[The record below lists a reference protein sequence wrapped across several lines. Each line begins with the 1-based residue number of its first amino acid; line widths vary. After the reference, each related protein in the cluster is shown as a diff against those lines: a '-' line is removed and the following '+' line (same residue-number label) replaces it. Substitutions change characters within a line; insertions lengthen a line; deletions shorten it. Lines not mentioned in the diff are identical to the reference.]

1 VTRPVLEVIQAGVVP
16 YAEALEWQRGL
27 AQARIER
34 RIPHDLL
41 LLLEH
46 PPVVTMGRT
55 SQATHL
61 LQTAG
66 VEVFE
71 VERGGDVTFHGPG
84 QLVGYP
90 IIDLTDYKQDL
101 HWYLRTLEQ
110 ALIGALEIL
119 GIPAERN
126 PGYTGVWTP
135 HGQELRKIA
144 SIGIH
149 VKQWVTWHGF
159 ALNVT
164 TDLAH
169 FDRIV
174 PCGIPGVVMTSV
186 EKERGPSEGLWDET
200 VAAVVESFAE
210 TFGVEVLPCPEGPAR
225 PGHTSLR
232 TRVLAEPGLQPTD

>member
-1 VTRPVLEVIQAGVVP
+1 MTRPVLEVIEAGVVP

-46 PPVVTMGRT
+46 PPVVTLGRT
-55 SQATHL
+55 SQASHL
-61 LQTAG
+61 LQAAG
-66 VEVFE
+66 VEVYE

-90 IIDLTDYKQDL
+90 IIDLTGYKQDL

-126 PGYTGVWTP
+126 PGYTGVWTQ
-135 HGQELRKIA
+135 GRKIA

-186 EKERGPSEGLWDET
+186 ERERGPSEGLWDET
-200 VAAVVESFAE
+200 VAAVVQGFAKTFEVDPILKDGPDE
-210 TFGVEVLPCPEGPAR
+210 TLRLRRSGVWA
-225 PGHTSLR
+225 H
-232 TRVLAEPGLQPTD
+232 A

>member
-1 VTRPVLEVIQAGVVP
+1 VTRPVLEIIQAGVVP

-34 RIPHDLL
+34 RISHDLL

-46 PPVVTMGRT
+46 PPVVTLGRN
-55 SQATHL
+55 SQTTHV

-66 VEVFE
+66 VDVFE

-90 IIDLTDYKQDL
+90 IIDLTGYKPDL

-110 ALIGALEIL
+110 ALIGALDTL
-119 GIPAERN
+119 GISAERN

-135 HGQELRKIA
+135 HGKELRKIA

-164 TDLAH
+164 TDLGH

-186 EKERGPSEGLWDET
+186 EKERGAGSRERGAGLWEET
-200 VAAVVESFAE
+200 VAAVIAG
-210 TFGVEVLPCPEGPAR
+210 FGVAFDVDPILKDAVSSG
-225 PGHTSLR
+225 SL
-232 TRVLAEPGLQPTD
+232 